1 MEHNNKKRSRR
12 LTSGMIMVIL
22 TCWII
27 PYIVLSAVL
36 IRVSIVRSSRQAENT
51 LQSSMES
58 AGHIVIEKLNKAI
71 EDSRQ
76 ASYDGVIKKAYE
88 TFLKDGDES
97 AMHRTVTD
105 YLNRTYKFSKTI
117 SNTILLYGEN
127 VRMEYYTYSNVA
139 GATYANIEE
148 FKRDTAE
155 AVRLTARD
163 LDTKTRLIC
172 LSGHMYVV
180 RNIVL
185 SSYEPFATFVLELN
199 MDRLFESMDNVIWK
213 EDGIALLDGSVV
225 YDWLNEDE
233 NEAGASESSDSAE
246 AREGALKA
254 ILEDAVTKMAPP
266 MDQAMVFF
274 FDGGR
279 NAGCLDMKVNGQRY
293 AFVTGLDRGAMYSDR
308 MAFLSIY
315 FLVFIMLI
323 PLLIATFYF
332 FYTNINKPIGTLVEG
347 SERIRGGEYGYQ
359 VEPFSKNVE
368 IGQLVDNFN
377 HMSRSLEESFRR
389 IYVEEIAGR
398 DATLKALQSQINPH
412 FLNNTLEII
421 NWKARMNGNEDVS
434 EMISALSVMM
444 NAALNRNNE
453 MFIKLEEE
461 LTYVDAYLYIIKER
475 FGDRFTF
482 TSEVDPTLL
491 DCSVPRLIIQP
502 IVENAVEHGG
512 DKTGSRWGK
521 MRIFGSRRE
530 LHILVENNGSLSEED
545 REKIASLLSRAEK
558 MAEERRMGERNL
570 GDKSIDSSSIGIRN
584 VHLRL
589 RMLYGKESG
598 LSIRDSGD
606 GRTVSEII
614 ICRQEQTNESNQSQ
628 MSM

>member
-233 NEAGASESSDSAE
+233 NEAGASESNDSAE

-598 LSIRDSGD
+598 LSIRDYGD